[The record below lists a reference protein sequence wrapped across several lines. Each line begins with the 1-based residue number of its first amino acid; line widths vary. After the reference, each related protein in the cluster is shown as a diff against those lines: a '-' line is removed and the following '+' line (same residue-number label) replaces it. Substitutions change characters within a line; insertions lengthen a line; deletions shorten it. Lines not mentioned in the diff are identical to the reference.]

1 MRIFVGGLATTVL
14 LGVGTVL
21 VVKETINKGI
31 DFYEDRQQT
40 FEQMRIIADN
50 NLLHP
55 SYGNNNGLYDFEE
68 KLGVAK
74 DMGTVV
80 EPGKGIL
87 FNDAKRY
94 VDMYLSRLSPKK

>member
-50 NLLHP
+50 NLLHK
-55 SYGNNNGLYDFEE
+55 F
-68 KLGVAK
+68 
-74 DMGTVV
+74 
-80 EPGKGIL
+80 
-87 FNDAKRY
+87 
-94 VDMYLSRLSPKK
+94 